1 MKTPSQAVINE
12 IIAVMAITASK
23 SIQAGLC
30 PIHIAVTG
38 HRDILVEDWPSLK
51 EEVHHHLQVLQKTYP
66 NCPFR
71 ILSGLAE
78 GADQLVVQVA
88 YEIGIPVIAVLPMP
102 QVEYEKDFITPAS
115 LHEFRQLLAQTS
127 GIVNI
132 CANPPS
138 KEYERS
144 NSYAALG
151 SYLVQH
157 SQILITLWDGIGLG
171 DGETAKPGG
180 TADVVAMSLGLKE
193 TLSQHESLQSL
204 QNLSTSCQLIHIP
217 CRRRSGLST
226 QNESEASV
234 QSIVANLPISLL
246 QTEYAQLIAARQKSV
261 ALVLKQFEDF
271 NKAASK
277 LNPEA
282 VNKNLLKDDADWTG
296 KRPPMVAA
304 YAVADALARDR
315 QALRGRYIRGL
326 SVLAFM
332 AIAFHQL
339 YAGPDARLQWLI
351 LNIVLAII
359 CYAIYKRVFQAP
371 SQQEKE
377 FFLWRAMAEIIRI
390 QVFRELAGLSGL
402 IVNEHQATRPAE
414 LDWVASALFNW
425 KVDQDIQPLHA
436 HLIINEAPQC
446 TLADRLHLV
455 KKLWVAG
462 QETYFGKIDTSLQGG
477 GAGASVRQHK
487 LATQIGL
494 RQKWLF
500 FAGLF
505 FTVITLIAEIFNWH
519 PILHWV
525 LFTSELLFIGSASLA
540 AYTVQMGYEEF
551 AKQYDRM
558 GRVFAQGRKELDM
571 SLSNQ
576 KYDSA
581 QRTIHNLGRQSLY
594 ENSTWVQL
602 HLLNAYE
609 IEVT

>member
-12 IIAVMAITASK
+12 ITAVMAITASK

-30 PIHIAVTG
+30 PIHVAVTG

-51 EEVHHHLQVLQKTYP
+51 EEVHNHLKVLQKTYP

-88 YEIGIPVIAVLPMP
+88 YEMGIPVIAVLPMP

-132 CANPPS
+132 CANPLL

-144 NSYAALG
+144 NCYAALG
-151 SYLVQH
+151 NYLVQH

-193 TLSQHESLQSL
+193 TLSQHESLQ
-204 QNLSTSCQLIHIP
+204 NLSTSCQLIHIP
-217 CRRRSGLST
+217 CRRRSDLST
-226 QNESEASV
+226 QNESETSA
-234 QSIVANLPISLL
+234 QSTVANLQISIL
-246 QTEYAQLIAARQKSV
+246 QPEYAQLIAARQKSV

-277 LNPEA
+277 LSPKA
-282 VNKNLLKDDADWTG
+282 VNKNLLKTDADWTD

-304 YAVADALARDR
+304 YALADALARDR
-315 QALRGRYIRGL
+315 QAIRGRYIRGL

-436 HLIINEAPQC
+436 SLIIKEAPKC
-446 TLADRLHLV
+446 TLADRLHLT
-455 KKLWVAG
+455 KKLWVVG
-462 QETYFGKIDTSLQGG
+462 QEEYFGKIDATLPGG
-477 GAGASVRQHK
+477 GGNGASVRQHK
-487 LATQIGL
+487 LSAKTAS

-505 FTVITLIAEIFNWH
+505 FTVITLIAEIFNYQ

-540 AYTVQMGYEEF
+540 AYAAQMGYEEF

-576 KYDSA
+576 KYESA